1 MGQQWEFPA
10 FFIYD
15 WAKLEQCEQG
25 EALKSVG
32 YAFIKNKNMLWPAS
46 VCLIA
51 VLLTIVIINTV
62 VGLLVYYFD
71 PAQSIYWHVLSP
83 YLIALV
89 GSIMVVSVLY
99 EFYVFRA
106 GGYSLAR
113 QMGARRLSL
122 IESVPEESV
131 ALKIAEQLADTFL
144 IEPPAVY
151 VLPDEVGVNALT
163 AGFNPGNTAI
173 ILTWGA
179 LQNLDE
185 IELYGLL
192 SHEFNKILSGE
203 AAENTRLKILYS
215 SLTTFSQWGSKI
227 AKRGFYRNG
236 MPAENKFETLFVG
249 IGAVIWLIGSLGVL
263 ITRFIKYISLG
274 GRTFKNDQKTRR
286 LIQNDANV
294 QTLLRIYVHH
304 SGSQIH
310 SEYAESIS
318 HMCFANS
325 LSQQNWLNIHPSIE
339 QRIYEMNPSLIQD
352 LQLENLKKLQNQ
364 PLFSL
369 FRSLEEMAVTSAASW
384 SSPQPLP
391 LLRLSPIS
399 FAIKDAVKPL
409 NPENRAN
416 TPRPELIERAL
427 QTATGSREVMVAILM
442 IRQYREFIPTD
453 AEVSRAIVDSL
464 LNLDGRVH
472 ISIFQQ
478 ACKNIGGMPTTVAR
492 QFVMKLAR
500 IIQEDGE
507 IGLLDALLLECV
519 KYELNLLP
527 VHTPTALEEVKPQI
541 VRLIDALLHVQQ
553 INSDNQLDV
562 RERILKRILTQK
574 ELEMYTEIS
583 DEPIDLAEILNDI
596 SGLLLRD
603 RLSILGIAEI
613 CLWNDR
619 IITQD
624 EFDVMELLYWRLG
637 FEVDEIVDQMQKK
650 NSIMII

>member
-1 MGQQWEFPA
+1 M
-10 FFIYD
+10 
-15 WAKLEQCEQG
+15 
-25 EALKSVG
+25 KSVG

-51 VLLTIVIINTV
+51 VLLTIAIINSV

-249 IGAVIWLIGSLGVL
+249 IGAVIWLIGSLGIL

-369 FRSLEEMAVTSAASW
+369 FRSLEEMAVTSAAAW

>member
-1 MGQQWEFPA
+1 M
-10 FFIYD
+10 
-15 WAKLEQCEQG
+15 
-25 EALKSVG
+25 KSVG

-51 VLLTIVIINTV
+51 VLLTIAIINTV

-192 SHEFNKILSGE
+192 IHEFNKILSGE

>member
-1 MGQQWEFPA
+1 
-10 FFIYD
+10 
-15 WAKLEQCEQG
+15 
-25 EALKSVG
+25 
-32 YAFIKNKNMLWPAS
+32 MLWPAS

-51 VLLTIVIINTV
+51 VLLTIAIINSV

-249 IGAVIWLIGSLGVL
+249 IGAVIWLIGSLGIL

-369 FRSLEEMAVTSAASW
+369 FRSLEEMAVTSTASW

>member
-1 MGQQWEFPA
+1 M
-10 FFIYD
+10 
-15 WAKLEQCEQG
+15 KH
-25 EALKSVG
+25 VG
-32 YAFIKNKNMLWPAS
+32 YSFIKNKNMVWSAS
-46 VCLIA
+46 VCMLA
-51 VLLTIVIINTV
+51 VLLTLFILNTI
-62 VGLLVYYFD
+62 VGLNVFYFD
-71 PAQSIYWHVLSP
+71 QTQSIFWHVLSP
-83 YLIALV
+83 YLIVLLLSV
-89 GSIMVVSVLY
+89 MIISVLY
-99 EFYVFRA
+99 EFYVFRSD
-106 GGYSLAR
+106 GHSLAK
-113 QMGARRLSL
+113 QLGARRLSL
-122 IESVPEESV
+122 IESIPEESI
-131 ALKIAEQLADTFL
+131 ALKITEQLADTFL
-144 IEPPAVY
+144 IDAPAVY

-163 AGFNPGNTAI
+163 AGFYPRDIVI

-185 IELYGLL
+185 LELYGLL

-203 AAENTRLKILYS
+203 TAENTRLKILYS

-227 AKRGFYRNG
+227 AKLGFTKHG
-236 MPAENKFETLFVG
+236 QAHTHKFATSFVAMGG
-249 IGAVIWLIGSLGVL
+249 IIWLIGSLGVL

-274 GRTFKNDQKTRR
+274 SRTFKNDQKTRR

-325 LSQQNWLNIHPSIE
+325 LSPQNWMNIHPSIE
-339 QRIYEMNPSLIQD
+339 QRIYELNPGLVQD
-352 LQLENLKKLQNQ
+352 LQLENLKKLRNQ

-369 FRSLEEMAVTSAASW
+369 FRSLDELNSEVYTPW

-399 FAIKDAVKPL
+399 FAINDAIKPL
-409 NPENRAN
+409 NPEIRDNMQ
-416 TPRPELIERAL
+416 RPELIQRAL

-442 IRQYREFIPTD
+442 IRQYREFIPAE

-464 LNLDGRVH
+464 LHLDGRVH
-472 ISIFQQ
+472 ISIFHE
-478 ACKNIGGMPTTVAR
+478 ACKNIGSMPATIAR
-492 QFVMKLAR
+492 QFLMKLAR

-527 VHTPTALEEVKPQI
+527 LHTPTSQEDVKPQI

-553 INSDNQLDV
+553 INSQNQLDV
-562 RERILKRILTQK
+562 RKKILRRVLTLK
-574 ELEMYTEIS
+574 ELEMYAEIS
-583 DEPIDLAEILNDI
+583 DEPIDLSEILNDI
-596 SGLLLRD
+596 AGLLLRD
-603 RLSILGIAEI
+603 RLSILGVAEL

-624 EFDVMELLYWRLG
+624 ELDVLQLLYWRFG
-637 FEVDEIVDQMQKK
+637 FETDEIVELMQKK
-650 NSIMII
+650 NSLMIV

>member
-1 MGQQWEFPA
+1 M
-10 FFIYD
+10 
-15 WAKLEQCEQG
+15 
-25 EALKSVG
+25 KSVG

-51 VLLTIVIINTV
+51 VLLTIAIINTV

-71 PAQSIYWHVLSP
+71 PAQSIYWHVVSP

-369 FRSLEEMAVTSAASW
+369 FRSLEEMAVTSTASW

-527 VHTPTALEEVKPQI
+527 LHTPTALEEVKPQI

>member
-1 MGQQWEFPA
+1 MRN
-10 FFIYD
+10 
-15 WAKLEQCEQG
+15 
-25 EALKSVG
+25 VG
-32 YAFIKNKNMLWPAS
+32 YDFIKNKNIVLPVS
-46 VCLIA
+46 FCLIA
-51 VLLTIVIINTV
+51 VLLTIFIINTV
-62 VGLLVYYFD
+62 VGLFVFYVD
-71 PAQSIYWHVLSP
+71 STQSIFWHMLSP
-83 YLIALV
+83 YLIALLLCAMM
-89 GSIMVVSVLY
+89 ISVIY
-99 EFYVFRA
+99 EFYLFRN
-106 GGYSLAR
+106 GGYSLAK
-113 QMGARRLSL
+113 QMGARRLSPM
-122 IESVPEESV
+122 ESIPEESV
-131 ALKIAEQLADTFL
+131 ALQITQQLADTFL

-151 VLPDEVGVNALT
+151 VLPDEVGVNTLT
-163 AGFNPGNTAI
+163 AGFSPRDTAI

-179 LQNLDE
+179 VQTLDKV
-185 IELYGLL
+185 ELYGLL

-203 AAENTRLKILYS
+203 TAENTRLKILYS

-227 AKRGFYRNG
+227 AKSGFYRTG
-236 MPAENKFETLFVG
+236 IRRENKFETFYVA

-286 LIQNDANV
+286 LIQNDANI
-294 QTLLRIYVHH
+294 QTLLRIHVHH
-304 SGSQIH
+304 SGSQIY

-325 LSQQNWLNIHPSIE
+325 LSPQNWLNIHPNIN
-339 QRIYEMNPSLIQD
+339 QRIYELNPALIQD
-352 LQLENLKKLQNQ
+352 LQLENLKKLKNQ

-369 FRSLEEMAVTSAASW
+369 FRSLEEVVPETAMSW

-399 FAIKDAVKPL
+399 FAIKDAIKPL
-409 NPENRAN
+409 NPELRLSM
-416 TPRPELIERAL
+416 PRPELLERAL

-442 IRQYREFIPTD
+442 IRQYREFIPTE

-492 QFVMKLAR
+492 QFLMKLAR

-527 VHTPTALEEVKPQI
+527 AHIPTALDEVKPQI

-553 INSDNQLDV
+553 INSGNQLEV
-562 RERILKRILTQK
+562 RERILNRILSAR
-574 ELEMYTEIS
+574 ELDLYNEIS

-596 SGLLLRD
+596 AGLLLRE
-603 RLSILGIAEI
+603 RLGILGIAEA
-613 CLWNDR
+613 CLWSDR
-619 IITQD
+619 IVTQD
-624 EFDVMELLYWRLG
+624 ELDVMELLYWRLG
-637 FEVDEIVDQMQKK
+637 FEAEQIIQQMLKK
-650 NSIMII
+650 NSLTIM